1 MSRKLL
7 SPDDLYGFQWVSDV
21 QLSPDSSRVAYVL
34 TEIDRE
40 SDEYRSA
47 VYVAPSDGSEQPRRY
62 TYGPKKDSSPRWSP
76 DGRHLL
82 FLSDRDETNQAYIM
96 PADGGE
102 ARKLTDLENGVSCP
116 VWAPDNHRIA
126 FISSTGVNSKEEV
139 KDITAYHFTEAHF
152 KEDGSGIK
160 RGRRHLFVQ
169 SVESGRAEQL
179 THGDD
184 DYSDPAWSP
193 DGTLIAAV
201 STQLP
206 DREFVNVSDVYL
218 VPAGGGEPRRLTP
231 QRGPSY
237 QPVFSRD
244 GAYVVYAGHQ
254 NPPETG
260 LNTQDALWKVSLG
273 GDEPQCLTEGWDY
286 SIGNSVNSD
295 ARWGS
300 YNTAPVWPSGDHI
313 YFVADDHGAAH
324 VYRISAEGGVPEPVV
339 TGNRSID
346 SISAVGGR
354 LAFIAGEP
362 LNPGD
367 VYTAAVDG
375 GDEVRLTH
383 VNELYLSRFELSEP
397 EEISLRSA
405 DGTELQGWVIKP
417 AGFEEGGKYPLI
429 VEVHGGPATQYGYTF
444 FHEFQVLAARGYGV
458 IYINPR
464 GSLGY
469 GQQFVACISKAWG
482 ELDYADITAAADYA
496 ASLPWVDTERMGI
509 TGGSYGGFMT
519 NWVVG
524 HTDRFKAAVTQRS
537 VTNFASFYGTSDIGP
552 MFSEWQVGG
561 TPWDNAEGYARM
573 SPITYLPQM
582 RTPLLVIHSEED
594 HRCPIEQG
602 EQLFVG
608 LKRLGVETELLRF
621 PQESHGLSRGGKPKR
636 RVERLERIAGWFECY
651 MPANAAQG

>member
-1 MSRKLL
+1 M
-7 SPDDLYGFQWVSDV
+7 SPDDLYGFRWVSDV
-21 QLSPDSSRVAYVL
+21 QLSPDGSRTAYVL

-47 VYVAPSDGSEQPRRY
+47 VYVAATDGSEQPRRY
-62 TYGPKKDSSPRWSP
+62 TYGPKKDNSPRWSP
-76 DGRHLL
+76 DGRYLL
-82 FLSDRDETNQAYIM
+82 FLSDRDETTQVYVM
-96 PADGGE
+96 PSDGGE
-102 ARKLTDLENGVSCP
+102 ARKLTELENGVSCP
-116 VWAPDNHRIA
+116 VWSPDSHQVA
-126 FISSTGVNSKEEV
+126 FISTTGVKAKEEV
-139 KDITAYHFTEAHF
+139 KDIVAYHFTEAHM
-152 KEDGSGIK
+152 KDDGSGIK
-160 RGRRHLFVQ
+160 RGRDHLFVQ
-169 SVESGRAEQL
+169 PLESGEAVQL

-193 DGTLIAAV
+193 DGTLLAAV
-201 STQLP
+201 SSQLP
-206 DREFVNVSDVYL
+206 DREFVGVSDIYL
-218 VPAGGGEPRRLTP
+218 IPAVGGEPRRLTP

-237 QPVFSRD
+237 QPVFSPD
-244 GAYVVYAGHQ
+244 GTQVVYVGHQ

-260 LNTQDALWKVSLG
+260 LNTQDALWRVSLG
-273 GDEPQCLTEGWDY
+273 GDEPEPLTEGWDY
-286 SIGNSVNSD
+286 SLGNSVNSD
-295 ARWGS
+295 MRWGS

-313 YFVADDHGAAH
+313 YFVADDRGAAH
-324 VYRISAEGGVPEPVV
+324 VYRVSASGGQPEPVL

-346 SISAVGGR
+346 SISAAGNR

-367 VYTAAVDG
+367 VYSATLDG
-375 GDEVRLTH
+375 ADEARLTR

-405 DGTELQGWVIKP
+405 DGTELQGWVMKP

-469 GQQFVACISKAWG
+469 GQQFVACISKGWG
-482 ELDYADITAAADYA
+482 ELDYADVTAAADYA
-496 ASLPWVDTERMGI
+496 ESLPWVDTARMGI
-509 TGGSYGGFMT
+509 TGGSYGGYMT

-552 MFSEWQVGG
+552 VFSEWQVGG
-561 TPWDNAEGYARM
+561 TPWDNPDGYARM

-582 RTPLLVIHSEED
+582 HTPLLVIHSEQD
-594 HRCPIEQG
+594 HRCPIEQA

-608 LKRLGVETELLRF
+608 LKRLGVETELVRF
-621 PQESHGLSRGGKPKR
+621 PQESHGLSRAGKPKR
-636 RVERLERIAGWFECY
+636 RVERLERITGWFQRH
-651 MPANAAQG
+651 MPTNEA